1 MKYLYPLPPI
11 LKVKPL
17 SPSLPRVILDDKLSD
32 NLHELLEGKIERL
45 PWATIDGPAD
55 DSVDGILTFGHHAVT
70 ATQMANFPQLKVIS
84 NYGVGVDHIEVTAA
98 TELGIPV
105 GNTPDVL
112 TSTTADMALTLML
125 AAARRVREG
134 DQYARCSEFKVFDP
148 AYMLGTEV
156 HHQTVGI
163 IGLGRIGYQIAR
175 RCAAFDMEIL
185 YHKRTQLA
193 DNPDQLNLTYTSLE
207 ELLNRSDFVI
217 VICPLTD
224 ETTGLIGAE
233 QLAAMKSSAVLVNV
247 ARGPVVCT
255 EALTVA
261 LREKQ
266 IYAAGLDVTDPEPLP
281 RDHELLTLG
290 NVTITPHLG
299 SATMQ
304 TRRKMAEL
312 TVVNLMLG
320 LAREPLAH
328 SVS

>member
-1 MKYLYPLPPI
+1 
-11 LKVKPL
+11 
-17 SPSLPRVILDDKLSD
+17 
-32 NLHELLEGKIERL
+32 
-45 PWATIDGPAD
+45 
-55 DSVDGILTFGHHAVT
+55 VDGILTFGHHAVT
-70 ATQMANFPQLKVIS
+70 AAQMANFTQLKVVS
-84 NYGVGVDHIEVTAA
+84 NYGVGVDHIEVAAA
-98 TELGIPV
+98 TELGISV

-134 DQYARCSEFKVFDP
+134 DQYARGREFKVFDP

-185 YHKRTQLA
+185 YHKRTPLA
-193 DNPDQLNLTYTSLE
+193 DNPAQLNLTYTSLE
-207 ELLNRSDFVI
+207 ELLKRADFVI
-217 VICPLTD
+217 VICPLTA
-224 ETTGLIGAE
+224 ETTGLIGKQ
-233 QLAAMKSSAVLVNV
+233 QLAAMKNSAVLVNV
-247 ARGPVVCT
+247 ARGPVVST

-281 RDHELLTLG
+281 RDHELLTLD